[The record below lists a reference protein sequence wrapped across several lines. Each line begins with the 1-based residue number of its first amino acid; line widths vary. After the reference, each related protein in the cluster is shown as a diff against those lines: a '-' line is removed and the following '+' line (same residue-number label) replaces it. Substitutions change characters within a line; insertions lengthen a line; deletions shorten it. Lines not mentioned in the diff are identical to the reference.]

1 MPFPTRENATYY
13 KWLCATEQL
22 QQIIKVKPF
31 FRLSLFKSFSKLCA
45 VKAYAVIS
53 LSALLCTQASAQ
65 KNNFSI
71 DRRNNPLKDFSV
83 TINKESHPFFVDID
97 GDGDYDCFSGEYTNG
112 KLPKIYYYHNEGTNK
127 NPFFKQVTGADNP
140 LNKVA
145 ANTLTLPYFIDID
158 ADGDYDCFIGEGSTG
173 AILYYKNVGTATEPV
188 FQKQSAA
195 NNPLSMVKFLASG
208 IANPAFADL
217 DGDGD
222 YDCLVVD
229 EDGNENYFK
238 NTGTSKEPAFVHVAN
253 SEDPFS
259 ALTSSYKGTY
269 SPSFYDWNKDG
280 LTDLFVNTT
289 YYKNVGTV
297 GRPEFVVSSESQ
309 PFFQNKP
316 KAEFTFTP
324 LRWVDINKDGAVDVF
339 QGNSNGSFVYQTL
352 SSSSNAIVASP
363 ISKVQVLPN
372 PSKEEFI
379 VNLRTANAAT
389 IVRVTDEQ
397 GKIITTQFVSGN
409 SLEFGKEFKPGVY
422 FMQVMQNNNVV
433 YAQKLVKE

>member
-1 MPFPTRENATYY
+1 MPFPTRENATYH

-127 NPFFKQVTGADNP
+127 NPFFKQVPGADNP

-229 EDGNENYFK
+229 EDGNENFFK
-238 NTGTSKEPAFVHVAN
+238 
-253 SEDPFS
+253 
-259 ALTSSYKGTY
+259 
-269 SPSFYDWNKDG
+269 
-280 LTDLFVNTT
+280 
-289 YYKNVGTV
+289 
-297 GRPEFVVSSESQ
+297 
-309 PFFQNKP
+309 NKP

-409 SLEFGKEFKPGVY
+409 SLKFGKEFKPSVY

-433 YAQKLVKE
+433 

>member
-1 MPFPTRENATYY
+1 MPFPTRENATYH

-97 GDGDYDCFSGEYTNG
+97 GDGDYDCFS
-112 KLPKIYYYHNEGTNK
+112 
-127 NPFFKQVTGADNP
+127 
-140 LNKVA
+140 
-145 ANTLTLPYFIDID
+145 
-158 ADGDYDCFIGEGSTG
+158 GEGSTG

-309 PFFQNKP
+309 PFFQNRP

-352 SSSSNAIVASP
+352 SSSSNAIVA
-363 ISKVQVLPN
+363 
-372 PSKEEFI
+372 
-379 VNLRTANAAT
+379 
-389 IVRVTDEQ
+389 
-397 GKIITTQFVSGN
+397 
-409 SLEFGKEFKPGVY
+409 
-422 FMQVMQNNNVV
+422 
-433 YAQKLVKE
+433 